1 MSLPSVLVVYNEPVL
16 PVGHPDAYSEH
27 DILDTAAKIEAV
39 FQEGGFPVDKIG
51 FNYNPRPLLDAL
63 QQKRPDVVFNLFE
76 GIATQTGTEI
86 SVAAL
91 LEWQNVPF
99 TGSPSF
105 AIALGRDK
113 VRTKHLLRGA
123 SLPTAPFLTLD
134 HPPCPKWEYEWPA
147 IVKPACQDSSVGI
160 EQGSVVTNQ
169 AELESRVRHVLD
181 RYGAPIL
188 IEQFIFGREFHVNFI
203 EEQGDSP
210 LEPKLTMVPLA
221 EIRFDYQPGQNFWPI
236 YSYDAKWDTNSE
248 EYKGTPLDSH
258 VTLEPK
264 LLKHIEKLGGEAF
277 RLAGLRDYG
286 RLDLRLTP
294 EGVPYI
300 LEVNPNP
307 YLMSIALIDGLEK
320 MGRKHS
326 RFIIDMVWNCLARA
340 GKSDQRSALGDQ
352 QEKSAASVLLTA
364 ES

>member
-1 MSLPSVLVVYNEPVL
+1 MSLPRVLIVYNEPVL

-27 DILDTAAKIEAV
+27 DIVDTAEKIEAV
-39 FQEGGFPVDKIG
+39 FQQDGFPVDKIG
-51 FNYNPRPLLDAL
+51 FNYNPRPLLDAI
-63 QQKRPDVVFNLFE
+63 QEKRPDVVFNLFE

-91 LEWQNVPF
+91 LEWQNIPF

-123 SLPTAPFLTLD
+123 SLPTAPFLMFERF
-134 HPPCPKWEYEWPA
+134 PCPKWEYEWPA

-169 AELESRVRHVLD
+169 EELESRVRHVLD

-203 EEQGDSP
+203 EESGDSP

-236 YSYDAKWDTNSE
+236 YSYDAKWDTDSE

-264 LLKHIEKLGGEAF
+264 LLKNIERMGGEAF

-326 RFIIDMVWNCLARA
+326 RFIVDMVWNCLARA
-340 GKSDQRSALGDQ
+340 GKQPSAFSDYG
-352 QEKSAASVLLTA
+352 SVGPIGLQTA
-364 ES
+364 DH